1 MSKNVITVEGVY
13 KQFNKGSYYK
23 TGFQETIVNG
33 VKNLLGSNKNSVT
46 LPPTE
51 DDTNFWALQDVSFT
65 VAEGENVGIIGSNG
79 AGKSTLLKIL
89 SRITHPTKGKVTIS
103 GRISSLLEVGT
114 GFHPELTGRENIYLN
129 GALLGMTR
137 KEIKRRFDEIVAFSE
152 VENFIDTPI
161 KHYSSGMQVRLA
173 FSVSLLLD
181 AEIMIIDE
189 VLSVG
194 DISFQEKSLNAIKSY
209 LNKGRTILI
218 VSHNMETISQICN
231 RVIVLKKGQILS
243 TGDPNEEIYKYR
255 LAELGQIIQKHF
267 ICWNNPQIAPG
278 NSKVKLM
285 QIGVKAE
292 GKNYHEPIFI
302 EDRIAITLQYQ
313 LMEPINCADVF
324 LSVVT
329 EKKQTAL
336 GFLSDNTGKQQPD
349 LYEASCIIKP
359 FFLNRGLFSVV
370 LLFFENKKMPYF
382 CKIESAVTFEIQ
394 YSETTLTPTELFNRG
409 SMPILYHDTIYCHRA
424 LT

>member
-13 KQFNKGSYYK
+13 KQFYKGSYYN

-33 VKNLLGSNKNSVT
+33 IKNLLGNHKNST
-46 LPPTE
+46 GLPPAA
-51 DDTNFWALQDVSFT
+51 DDNNFWALQNVSFT
-65 VAEGENVGIIGSNG
+65 IEEGENVGIIGSNG

-89 SRITHPTKGKVTIS
+89 SRITHPTKGKVTIY

-231 RVIVLKKGQILS
+231 RVMVLKKGQILS
-243 TGDPNEEIYKYR
+243 IGDPGEEIFKYKVV
-255 LAELGQIIQKHF
+255 ELGQ
-267 ICWNNPQIAPG
+267 PQNKFFAQWDNLQTAPG
-278 NSKVKLM
+278 DDRVRLLN
-285 QIGVKAE
+285 IGVKAS
-292 GKNYHEPIFI
+292 GKDYHDPIFI
-302 EDRIAITLQYQ
+302 EDYITITITYQ
-313 LMEPINCADVF
+313 LIENISCIDVF
-324 LSVVT
+324 LSILGEKNQICTGVV
-329 EKKQTAL
+329 
-336 GFLSDNTGKQQPD
+336 SDNSGFQEKGI
-349 LYEASCIIKP
+349 YSVSCTLKP
-359 FFLNRGLFSVV
+359 FFLNRGLFS
-370 LLFFENKKMPYF
+370 LTLYFYENKKLPFF
-382 CKIESAVTFEIQ
+382 CKIEPALFFEVL
-394 YSETTLTPTELFNRG
+394 YSEANPDFRTLFKRG
-409 SMPILYHDTIYCHRA
+409 MMPILPHSFDTN
-424 LT
+424 TD